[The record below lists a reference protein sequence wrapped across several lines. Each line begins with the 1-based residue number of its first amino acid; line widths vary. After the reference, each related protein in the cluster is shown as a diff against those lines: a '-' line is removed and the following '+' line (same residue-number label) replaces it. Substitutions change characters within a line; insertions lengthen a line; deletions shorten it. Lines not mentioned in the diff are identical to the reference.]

1 MVSDDWSGDEEF
13 EDLSNTDLKPASEP
27 TPKSGCVAT
36 NSSSSV
42 LKPIPEQSTETAS
55 PAAECNPTDLSSSN
69 LQPLPERGKE
79 TAPDVSQSI
88 KQYEENEVQN
98 KVPAACDNLPSNQN
112 KMIPI
117 KQESSVKEDETL
129 VPIKQEVKQS
139 ASSVIEDKTLVPV
152 KQESNPSASSVKEDE
167 KLVSNVNL
175 EQNVQSEEQQQLVVC
190 SAPITMKN
198 NSESQPSLVEVPSVG
213 SATISSV
220 NAAHDASSEPAPS
233 LTRPSDVK
241 PDEAFSPENLS
252 AAERSTDDDSK
263 SQSSQIEVCQQNLLE
278 TVAKGLPQKTLEA
291 EKPTVET
298 DPESPPSVLTQR
310 IGENSTLETQMK
322 DEELACAPSGK
333 ALDIKTKIKGDMVV
347 VGSDTESPNSDSSG
361 TKGKK

>member
-139 ASSVIEDKTLVPV
+139 ASSVIED
-152 KQESNPSASSVKEDE
+152 E

-252 AAERSTDDDSK
+252 AAERSTADDSK

-310 IGENSTLETQMK
+310 IGENSPLETQMK